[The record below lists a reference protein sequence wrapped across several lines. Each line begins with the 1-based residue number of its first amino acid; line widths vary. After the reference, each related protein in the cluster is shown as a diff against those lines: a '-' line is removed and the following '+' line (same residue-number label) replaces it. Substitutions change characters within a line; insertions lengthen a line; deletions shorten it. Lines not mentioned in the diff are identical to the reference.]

1 MSFGG
6 SVSAMISSIKAN
18 QNLRQKRTFFDKN
31 QHEAILKKERKA
43 LVFKSLNPEARE
55 KLKRRIARLNRE
67 KKRKYYKV
75 YGLTGLITVLFFLF
89 IYTILKYAFF

>member
-31 QHEAILKKERKA
+31 QHDAILNKKRKA
-43 LVFKSLNPEARE
+43 LEFKSLNPETRE
-55 KLKRRIARLNRE
+55 KLNRRIARLNRE
-67 KKRKYYKV
+67 KKIKYYKV
-75 YGLTGLITVLFFLF
+75 YGLTGLITVLFFAL
-89 IYTILKYAFF
+89 IYSILMYAFF